1 MIYWRVMMM
10 WMMLPRYLKKNIV
23 VAVVVVAIVVVSLLP
38 YRVDSSRRNCLH
50 RHRQWRKMTTMTMVT
65 GEVSVDDEAV
75 VFSSSM
81 NDTDQHVYYS
91 QAMTMTMI
99 RTLCSKNNRPPPPS
113 TMALGE

>member
-10 WMMLPRYLKKNIV
+10 WMMLPRYPKKNIV
-23 VAVVVVAIVVVSLLP
+23 VAVVVDVVSLLP

-50 RHRQWRKMTTMTMVT
+50 RHRQWRKMTTMTMTMT

-75 VFSSSM
+75 VLSSSM
-81 NDTDQHVYYS
+81 NDIDQHVYYS

-99 RTLCSKNNRPPPPS
+99 RTLCSKNNRPPPPPPS